1 MVAGGVALAAMLVGA
16 IRFDPGT
23 MTAAVPVA
31 AGETQSGRGNDRR
44 ARRLSSLDTNI
55 AAAERDAGVVKSC

>member
-1 MVAGGVALAAMLVGA
+1 VAGGVALAAMLVGA
-16 IRFDPGT
+16 IRFDLGT
-23 MTAAVPVA
+23 MAAAVAVA
-31 AGETQSGRGNDRR
+31 AGKTQAGEERSAR